1 MFCFDFYPVCCDTYQ
16 GDVAGDPAQLVALL
30 VYQHLAVDAL
40 EALAAQAPDAVPAEG
55 TEGLPVEPLG
65 LEDVPVHLV
74 HLAPPAGAA
83 PVDAAVLAVAEVAG
97 RGRHAGEHVHRELR
111 ILVHL
116 QRMYYLSLQNH
127 FLFSTRSAHLIQ
139 PDGLI

>member
-65 LEDVPVHLV
+65 LEDVAIHLV
-74 HLAPPAGAA
+74 HLPPAPGPA
-83 PVDAAVLAVAEVAG
+83 PVDTAG
-97 RGRHAGEHVHRELR
+97 NTRQYQCLPR
-111 ILVHL
+111 
-116 QRMYYLSLQNH
+116 
-127 FLFSTRSAHLIQ
+127 STPAK
-139 PDGLI
+139 